1 MPIAVTNGKHGSCI
15 ITSSYEARA
24 FGIKTGM
31 KLYEGK
37 KLCPHLIQRSSR
49 PKIYANTSSSIM
61 NILQS
66 ITPDIQ
72 IYSVDE
78 AFLEVTNCMRIYK
91 NVNTIVYKIKDLI
104 YSSENLKCSIGV
116 SYSKSLAKFASK
128 LNRPDGVTFITR
140 NNYHEYL
147 DNAPINKLCGV
158 SNGITD
164 FLNKHGV
171 YKCSDMKKIPISI
184 LSNRFGN
191 LGKKIWLM
199 ANGNDFEGLTLDPI
213 HPKSLGHG
221 KVLMPNTKNRYLIKK
236 IFLKMS
242 VKLSRRLRNSG
253 YESKKFIISIKIK
266 AGWIQKKIKLEQP
279 TYNQSIIFRL
289 CELYLNMLDKNIGIY
304 QVQVTAVN
312 PMKKNIQTDLF
323 NQQADQNKCLKV
335 IDDINEKFGQD
346 IVQPARLKCDTY
358 DSPDVIAPAWRP
370 KGYRRSV

>member
-1 MPIAVTNGKHGSCI
+1 
-15 ITSSYEARA
+15 
-24 FGIKTGM
+24 
-31 KLYEGK
+31 
-37 KLCPHLIQRSSR
+37 
-49 PKIYANTSSSIM
+49 
-61 NILQS
+61 
-66 ITPDIQ
+66 
-72 IYSVDE
+72 
-78 AFLEVTNCMRIYK
+78 
-91 NVNTIVYKIKDLI
+91 
-104 YSSENLKCSIGV
+104 
-116 SYSKSLAKFASK
+116 
-128 LNRPDGVTFITR
+128 
-140 NNYHEYL
+140 
-147 DNAPINKLCGV
+147 
-158 SNGITD
+158 
-164 FLNKHGV
+164 
-171 YKCSDMKKIPISI
+171 
-184 LSNRFGN
+184 
-191 LGKKIWLM
+191 
-199 ANGNDFEGLTLDPI
+199 
-213 HPKSLGHG
+213 
-221 KVLMPNTKNRYLIKK
+221 MPNTKNRYLIKK

>member
-1 MPIAVTNGKHGSCI
+1 MNKRIFIHVDMNAFFASIEQRDFPELLGMPIAVTNGKHGSCI

-213 HPKSLGHG
+213 HPKVLG
-221 KVLMPNTKNRYLIKK
+221 M
-236 IFLKMS
+236 
-242 VKLSRRLRNSG
+242 
-253 YESKKFIISIKIK
+253 
-266 AGWIQKKIKLEQP
+266 
-279 TYNQSIIFRL
+279 
-289 CELYLNMLDKNIGIY
+289 
-304 QVQVTAVN
+304 
-312 PMKKNIQTDLF
+312 
-323 NQQADQNKCLKV
+323 
-335 IDDINEKFGQD
+335 EK
-346 IVQPARLKCDTY
+346 
-358 DSPDVIAPAWRP
+358 S
-370 KGYRRSV
+370 